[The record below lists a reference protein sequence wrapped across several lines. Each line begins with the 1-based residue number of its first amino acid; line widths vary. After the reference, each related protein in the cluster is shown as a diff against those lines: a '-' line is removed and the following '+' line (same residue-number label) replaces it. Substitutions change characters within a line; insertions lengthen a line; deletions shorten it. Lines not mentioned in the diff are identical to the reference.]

1 MDVPIQRDSPS
12 ILFVSQRIRMSWSEE
27 VLRPSQNGR
36 QIFPWKISDSPWK
49 TYVDGIPPDV
59 LSE

>member
-1 MDVPIQRDSPS
+1 MSNVECRMSNV
-12 ILFVSQRIRMSWSEE
+12 VSNVECRMSWSEE